1 MEYRN
6 LGKSDLKVS
15 SLSLG
20 TMTFGEQCSK
30 EEAFKILDYGIDA
43 GINLIDTAEMYPVYP
58 RPETYGISE
67 EILGEYFSKRA
78 RSSVFLATKIASC
91 NPIGIGAT
99 KLSWIRSGGEQ
110 LRFDKKNINDA
121 LIGSLKR
128 LKTDYIDL
136 YQLHWPE
143 RIVPMS
149 DCLDY
154 DSNSANSWWTEFS
167 TVLDSLNELV
177 KKGLIRYIGL
187 SNETAW
193 GLCKYLN
200 TSAQLDLSGPVCI
213 QNAYNLINRVFDIA
227 HSEVALMEKVGV
239 LAYSPLAG
247 GRLTGKYLNNLRPD
261 GARYSIWPGPN
272 ARYHNDRVNHAIY
285 HYANL
290 ADKYSLSLSDM
301 SYAFVMSRPYISTM
315 IIGCSN
321 LMHIKNALSSL
332 STHLVPE
339 LLEELD
345 NFHRIYPNPSV

>member
-15 SLSLG
+15 ALSLG

-30 EEAFKILDYGIDA
+30 EEAFKILDFSIDA

-58 RPETYGISE
+58 RPTTYGVSE
-67 EILGEYFSKRA
+67 EILGEYFSKRS
-78 RSSVFLATKIASC
+78 RKSVFLATKIASC
-91 NPIGIGAT
+91 NPIGIGAS
-99 KLSWIRSGGEQ
+99 KLSWIRSGGEN
-110 LRFDKKNINDA
+110 LRFDRENINSA
-121 LIGSLKR
+121 LVASLKR

-143 RIVPMS
+143 RRVPMS

-154 DSNSANSWWTEFS
+154 DLNSSDSYWTDFGD
-167 TVLDSLNELV
+167 VLVYLNDLV

-193 GLCKYLN
+193 GLCKYLS
-200 TSAQLDLSGPVCI
+200 TSTQLNLLGPICI
-213 QNAYNLINRVFDIA
+213 QSAYNLINRVFDIA

-247 GRLTGKYLNNLRPD
+247 GRLTGKYLNDARPD
-261 GARYSIWPGPN
+261 GARYTMWPGPN
-272 ARYHNDRVNHAIY
+272 TRYHSDRVSHAVY
-285 HYANL
+285 HYAKL
-290 ADKYSLSLSDM
+290 ADKYSLSLSEM
-301 SYAFVMSRPYISTM
+301 SYAFVLSRPYISSV

-321 LMHIKNALSSL
+321 LMQVKNAFSSL
-332 STHLVPE
+332 NTNLVPE

-345 NFHRIYPNPSV
+345 NFHRAYPNPAV

>member
-1 MEYRN
+1 MEYRS

-15 SLSLG
+15 ALSLG

-30 EEAFKILDYGIDA
+30 EEAFKILDYSIYA
-43 GINLIDTAEMYPVYP
+43 GVNLIDTAEMYPVYP
-58 RPETYGISE
+58 CPETCGISE
-67 EILGEYFSKRA
+67 EILGEYFSKRP
-78 RSSVFLATKIASC
+78 RSSVLLATKIASC

-99 KLSWIRSGGEQ
+99 KLSWIRSGGEH
-110 LRFDKKNINDA
+110 LKFDKKNINEA
-121 LIGSLKR
+121 VIGSLKR

-143 RIVPMS
+143 RMVPMS
-149 DCLDY
+149 DRLDY
-154 DSNSANSWWTEFS
+154 DSNSAHSGWTEFS
-167 TVLDSLNELV
+167 DVLQSLGELV

-200 TSAQLDLSGPVCI
+200 TSAELDVPGPVCI
-213 QNAYNLINRVFDIA
+213 QSAYNLINRVFDIA
-227 HSEVALMEKVGV
+227 HSEVTLMEQVGV

-247 GRLTGKYLNNLRPD
+247 GRLTGKYLNDARPD
-261 GARYSIWPGPN
+261 GARYSMWPGPHE
-272 ARYHNDRVNHAIY
+272 RYHNDRVNHAIY
-285 HYANL
+285 QYAKL
-290 ADKYSLSLSDM
+290 AEKYNLSLSDM
-301 SYAFVMSRPYISTM
+301 SYAFVMGRPYISSV

-321 LMHIKNALSSL
+321 LMHVKNALSSL
-332 STHLVPE
+332 SAHLVPE